1 MGTAVKI
8 STDLFEKAK
17 LHSTVYKR
25 SITGQIEY
33 WASIGQATE
42 NNPELP
48 LSMIQ
53 AIQVGKAQI
62 QAGQGSPYQ
71 FGEGETE

>member
-17 LHSTVYKR
+17 LHSIVYQR
-25 SITGQIEY
+25 SVTGQIEY
-33 WASIGQATE
+33 WAGIGQTAE
-42 NNPELP
+42 DNPELP
-48 LSMIQ
+48 LTMIQ
-53 AIQVGKAQI
+53 AIQVSKAQI

-71 FGEGETE
+71 FGEGEAE